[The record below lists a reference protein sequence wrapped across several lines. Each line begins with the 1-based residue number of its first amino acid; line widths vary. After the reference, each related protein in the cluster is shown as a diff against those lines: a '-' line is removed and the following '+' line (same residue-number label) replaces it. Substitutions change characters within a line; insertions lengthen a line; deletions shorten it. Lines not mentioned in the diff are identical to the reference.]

1 MRSREIP
8 PADWIH
14 FGDAFSRDHLGWPAT
29 IELIDNDTG
38 PQQLAAGIPFQGI
51 SFDKAGTEPSSIEIS
66 AGDDPLAHLSHL
78 VQMPLHIRLAENDAG
93 TGGTL
98 QIEPS
103 RGPQTL
109 LHFHRPA

>member
-1 MRSREIP
+1 MHSREIP
-8 PADWIH
+8 SSEWVD
-14 FGDAFSRDHLGWPAT
+14 FGDSFSRAHLGWPTT
-29 IELIDNDTG
+29 IEVIDNETG
-38 PQQLAAGIPFQGI
+38 PQQLTTGTPFQGM
-51 SFDKAGTEPSSIEIS
+51 SFDTAGTEPSSLEIS
-66 AGDDPLAHLSHL
+66 AGDDPLDHLSHL

-109 LHFHRPA
+109 VHFHRPA